1 MNRLLLQFVI
11 ACALSMA
18 VQSDRWARVGG
29 SDTYHDYLDQESIQ
43 RSGNKVTLWTRRDYV
58 SQQRTAWHEIEVDC
72 ATKRDTI
79 LAYIEDDAGTV
90 SHNIVRPHRG
100 PAAIRPD
107 AVEGKI
113 YDLVCGGS

>member
-1 MNRLLLQFVI
+1 MNRLVLQFVI

-18 VQSDRWARVGG
+18 MQSDRWVPVGNR
-29 SDTYHDYLDQESIQ
+29 SAYHDYLDQESIT
-43 RSGNKVTLWTRRDYV
+43 RSGNKVTLWTRRDFA

-72 ATKRDTI
+72 ASKQATI

-100 PAAIRPD
+100 PTPIRPNS
-107 AVEGKI
+107 VEERI
-113 YDLVCGGS
+113 YESVCRER